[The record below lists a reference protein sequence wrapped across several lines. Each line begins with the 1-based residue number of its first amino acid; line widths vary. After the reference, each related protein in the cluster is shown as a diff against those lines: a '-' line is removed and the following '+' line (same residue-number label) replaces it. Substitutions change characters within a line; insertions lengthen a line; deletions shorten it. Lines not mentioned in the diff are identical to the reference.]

1 MKFKRIINNF
11 INQEYLFSVFSK
23 LVGVALAIVYSVIYN
38 RYLGATLK
46 GDAAII
52 SNYIALISS
61 FSCLGMYQ
69 AYPYYK
75 KREKDDVFY
84 SFINNMTSLYL
95 LMFAVSVI
103 LVLIIPVGL
112 NLKCAIL
119 LVPFHSYIRHI
130 NYVVMVEAPRRRN
143 ISSMLINLTDIFVV
157 LAFFVFTDAS
167 YSCLIA
173 ILFIQILINLFLSY
187 RNLHVVFQHLKF
199 DLSKVIKYAKYGII
213 PMLTLM
219 LMTLNYRIDILMLE
233 HSGNISKAEIGVY
246 SVGVALAEKIWLVP
260 DAIKDILLSRLSR
273 GKANSEVAKVIRL
286 SLAISIA
293 MLIVFTLCGKWV
305 INFLYGVE
313 YAGSYQILVIMLI
326 GVIGMIFYKMVYSY
340 NIVYGR
346 KIINMIFLGLAAFI
360 NIIANYLLIPMY
372 GINAAA
378 GASAIS
384 YTLCGICFLVYFC
397 YVEKMS
403 VWKVIFVQ
411 KDDIKTIKTFLN
423 GK

>member
-1 MKFKRIINNF
+1 MKRIISNL

-23 LVGVALAIVYSVIYN
+23 LVGVALAMLYSVIYN

-61 FSCLGMYQ
+61 FTCLGMYQ

-75 KREKDDVFY
+75 KRKGDGIFY

-95 LMFAVSVI
+95 LMLAVG
-103 LVLIIPVGL
+103 VLIVFIIPVEL

-130 NYVVMVEAPRRRN
+130 NYVVTIEAPRRRN

-157 LAFFVFTDAS
+157 LAFFVFTDANYS
-167 YSCLIA
+167 YLIA
-173 ILFIQILINLFLSY
+173 ILFIQIFINLFLSY
-187 RNLHVVFQHLKF
+187 RNLHVVFQYLRF

-219 LMTLNYRIDILMLE
+219 LMTLNYRVDILMLE
-233 HSGNISKAEIGVY
+233 HIGNISKTEIGVY
-246 SVGVALAEKIWLVP
+246 SVGVALAEKIWLIP

-273 GKANSEVAKVIRL
+273 EKANSEVAKVIRL
-286 SLAISIA
+286 SLAISVA
-293 MLIVFTLCGKWV
+293 MLVVFIICGKWI
-305 INFLYGVE
+305 INFLYGEE
-313 YAGSYQILVIMLI
+313 YSGAYQILIIMLI
-326 GVIGMIFYKMVYSY
+326 GVLGMIFYKMVYSY

-346 KIINMIFLGLAAFI
+346 KVINIIFLGIAVII
-360 NIIANYLLIPMY
+360 NIVANYLLIPIY
-372 GINAAA
+372 GMNAAA
-378 GASAIS
+378 WASVLS
-384 YTLCGICFLVYFC
+384 YLLCGICFLVYFC
-397 YVEKMS
+397 NIEKVS

-411 KDDIKTIKTFLN
+411 KEDIKAIKTFLK